1 MSQITLEVP
10 ENIWKNLKTN
20 MTIQELFS
28 NFWIDFE
35 FVLEERKYANN
46 FSDDLKNNNFIINN
60 TF

>member
-10 ENIWKNLKTN
+10 ENIWKNLKAN

-46 FSDDLKNNNFIINN
+46 FSDDLKNNNFIVNN